1 MINFLLIL
9 LIHSIKSIELNY
21 SNSNCKNNP
30 FLLLLPKDF
39 QKTIKFTL
47 SKNPKKRSLSLCKN
61 VNETCCTSFTFTN
74 VKSYLKDHIYT
85 PKKNIFETNLN
96 HYINVLKE
104 HKRNLVEGFKIKKES
119 YEKYFNDYKQKIK
132 ELVKIDEEIV
142 KQSVFYNWDA
152 FCNYICNFPQSLLNC
167 NISAD
172 LFSVFNQNLYDYN
185 FQCFNNEKFINYFHF
200 LLKNFSEQLNE
211 LNNTINNFYDEI
223 FDNIENN
230 EKKNVEKYDLLN
242 NSLNDGLYVSKQIN
256 QFLLCKQKKNVNI
269 VNYYLDNNI
278 TNVNIECEK
287 LLLNPCGLFDCLDG
301 FFLQFYNINENNE
314 SILISQFNYSKIHM
328 IQTNEKNFYNNSQD
342 FDDLVGDYLD
352 FSKLLNE
359 KFIEIKK
366 IFFLLFFILI

>member
-104 HKRNLVEGFKIKKES
+104 HERNLVEGFKIKKES

-223 FDNIENN
+223 FDNIEN
-230 EKKNVEKYDLLN
+230 EKKNVEKYELLN

-314 SILISQFNYSKIHM
+314 SILISQFNYSKINM
-328 IQTNEKNFYNNSQD
+328 IQTNEKNFY
-342 FDDLVGDYLD
+342 
-352 FSKLLNE
+352 
-359 KFIEIKK
+359 EIKK
-366 IFFLLFFILI
+366 IFFVLFFILI